1 MAIFMAY
8 DGIDGEHTINES
20 AGYIKLDSLSWGMSR
35 SSTSVRPSNRSRIE
49 PSILEVTCT
58 KQSDGSSVALLT
70 EGLTGKF
77 DRSVTILFMRQG
89 TSRLLPYLTYSLY
102 DVGITSFNHSAGSDG
117 TPMEAFT
124 LNFAAI
130 DFKYTVYSDDLTGI
144 PSNILYN
151 VPDGK

>member
-8 DGIDGEHTINES
+8 EGIDGEHTINET
-20 AGYIKLDSLSWGMSR
+20 AGYIKLESFSWGMSR
-35 SSTSVRPSNRSRIE
+35 SSTSVRPSLRSRIE
-49 PSILEVTCT
+49 PSVLEVSCT
-58 KQSDGSSVALLT
+58 KLTDGSSVALLT
-70 EGLTGKF
+70 EALTGKF
-77 DRSVTILFMRQG
+77 DRTVTLQFMRQG
-89 TSRLLPYLTYSLY
+89 TGGLMPYLTYSLY
-102 DVGITSFNHSAGSDG
+102 DAGVTSFNHSGGGEG

-151 VPDGK
+151 VPDGQ